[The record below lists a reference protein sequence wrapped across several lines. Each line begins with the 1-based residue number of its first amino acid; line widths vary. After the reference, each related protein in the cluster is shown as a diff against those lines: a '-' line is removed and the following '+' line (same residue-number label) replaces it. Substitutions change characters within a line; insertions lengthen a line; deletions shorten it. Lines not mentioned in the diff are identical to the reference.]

1 MIEVTRLN
9 GKRIHLN
16 GDLIERIE
24 SSPDT
29 IVSLNSGRKLII
41 RETVEELMDKLDS
54 YRRAIST
61 PWHNIQDKVIEQA
74 VLQVL

>member
-29 IVSLNSGRKLII
+29 IVSLNSGRKLIV
-41 RETVEELMDKLDS
+41 RETVEELMDKLES
-54 YRRAIST
+54 YRRAIAS
-61 PWHNIQDKVIEQA
+61 PWHSIQDKVIEQA

>member
-41 RETVEELMDKLDS
+41 RETVEELVDKLDS
-54 YRRAIST
+54 
-61 PWHNIQDKVIEQA
+61 
-74 VLQVL
+74 

>member
-29 IVSLNSGRKLII
+29 IVSLNSGRKLIV
-41 RETVEELMDKLDS
+41 RETVEELMEKLVS
-54 YRRAIST
+54 YRRAITS
-61 PWHNIQDKVIEQA
+61 PWHGIQDKVIEQA